1 MAVFSGWEN
10 MCLVYSFQYSC
21 YSQPLE
27 GTHSLCLNM
36 YEYYQEIKLLQQTN
50 RLVHLTYLKI
60 NWTGN
65 SVHSFS

>member
-1 MAVFSGWEN
+1 MAVFTGWEN
-10 MCLVYSFQYSC
+10 MCLVYYSFKYSC

-27 GTHSLCLNM
+27 GTLSLFLMM
-36 YEYYQEIKLLQQTN
+36 YDYYQEIKLLQQIK

-65 SVHSFS
+65 SVHPV